1 MMPKCNIDQFGRVV
15 RFFTG
20 MMMFFGGSIMFLTG
34 IPGDSTLWRLFNLA
48 LMVLGVFIT
57 YEGIMGWC
65 ALRAMG
71 FKTKF

>member
-1 MMPKCNIDQFGRVV
+1 MPKCNIDQSGRVV
-15 RFFTG
+15 RFLAG
-20 MMMFFGGSIMFLTG
+20 MLMFFSGSIMFVTG
-34 IPGDSTLWRLFNLA
+34 IPDDSSWWRWFNLA
-48 LMVLGVFIT
+48 LMILGVFIT

>member
-1 MMPKCNIDQFGRVV
+1 MMPKCNLDQRGRVL
-15 RFFTG
+15 RFFG
-20 MMMFFGGSIMFLTG
+20 GLMMFFGGSILFVVG
-34 IPGDSTLWRLFNLA
+34 VPGDTYWWRVFQIG